1 MTKEQLQKELKEK
14 VKPGIKPS
22 QLKRSKSADDVSPPT
37 PLEKGGVYSE
47 LSELDSE
54 TKYPFTTL
62 ISQQE
67 QLDELKKETTAKSD
81 TIKLL
86 RKKNDDLRSKLSDLQ
101 GKCDDL
107 QKELTRNPPTP
118 LLQDQL
124 KQKQQEIEHL
134 RKQGEDSAKQIESL
148 RTQLEATNQNLTES
162 NTKLEQSLTARV
174 EAVKQFDKVYDK

>member
-37 PLEKGGVYSE
+37 PP
-47 LSELDSE
+47 E

-124 KQKQQEIEHL
+124 KQKQNEVEDL
-134 RKQGEDSAKQIESL
+134 RSKLDKSH
-148 RTQLEATNQNLTES
+148 QNLTES
-162 NTKLEQSLTARV
+162 NAKLEQSLTARV

>member
-37 PLEKGGVYSE
+37 PP
-47 LSELDSE
+47 E

-162 NTKLEQSLTARV
+162 NAKLEQSLTARV